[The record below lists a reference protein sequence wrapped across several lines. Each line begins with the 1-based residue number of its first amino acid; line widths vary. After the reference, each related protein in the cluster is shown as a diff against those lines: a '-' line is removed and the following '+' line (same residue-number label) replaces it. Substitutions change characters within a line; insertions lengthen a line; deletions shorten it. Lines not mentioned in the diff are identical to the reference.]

1 MNNQSIIPS
10 TDVIQLTLALKMT
23 TAQVVETSVTVNS
36 PIQDYVHPTI
46 KLNLLKWLLGSNL
59 SQFFLSPTHR
69 ALIFIDEVYMTEIS
83 VNVLLALS
91 KRGCTKKIYT
101 INVRLQEA
109 LHCPF
114 GDYKIS
120 LYTFRWL
127 LFHCHCK
134 RSRFFVWDSCKI
146 NQLDKNISR
155 YCCHLLCWSSKSF
168 PLKLKGSFFIPGAS
182 FLLFHAKKRQLQWDK
197 FQK

>member
-1 MNNQSIIPS
+1 M
-10 TDVIQLTLALKMT
+10 IQLTLALKMT
-23 TAQVVETSVTVNS
+23 TAQVVETSVTV
-36 PIQDYVHPTI
+36 
-46 KLNLLKWLLGSNL
+46 KLNVLKWLLGSNL
-59 SQFFLSPTHR
+59 SQFFLCPTHR

-91 KRGCTKKIYT
+91 KRGCTKKYIQLT
-101 INVRLQEA
+101 FCKKLCIVHSVIA
-109 LHCPF
+109 
-114 GDYKIS
+114 KS
-120 LYTFRWL
+120 LYT
-127 LFHCHCK
+127 
-134 RSRFFVWDSCKI
+134 RSAGFYSTVTANAHVFFVWDSCKI

-182 FLLFHAKKRQLQWDK
+182 FLLFHAKTRQLQWDK

>member
-1 MNNQSIIPS
+1 M
-10 TDVIQLTLALKMT
+10 IQLTLALKMT

-36 PIQDYVHPTI
+36 PIQDYVHPDDQTQPFEMTP
-46 KLNLLKWLLGSNL
+46 GSKPFTV
-59 SQFFLSPTHR
+59 FFLSPTDR

-101 INVRLQEA
+101 INVLLQEA

-114 GDYKIS
+114 GDCKIS

-182 FLLFHAKKRQLQWDK
+182 FLLFHAKTRQLQWDK

>member
-1 MNNQSIIPS
+1 M
-10 TDVIQLTLALKMT
+10 IQLTLALKMT

-36 PIQDYVHPTI
+36 PIQDYVHPDDQTQPFEMTPGF
-46 KLNLLKWLLGSNL
+46 KPFTV
-59 SQFFLSPTHR
+59 FFMPDTSR
-69 ALIFIDEVYMTEIS
+69 INFYWRSIYDG
-83 VNVLLALS
+83 NLS
-91 KRGCTKKIYT
+91 KRFACPLKKRLYKKIYT
-101 INVRLQEA
+101 INVLQEA

-114 GDYKIS
+114 GDCKIS

-182 FLLFHAKKRQLQWDK
+182 FLLFHAKTRQLQRDK

>member
-1 MNNQSIIPS
+1 
-10 TDVIQLTLALKMT
+10 
-23 TAQVVETSVTVNS
+23 
-36 PIQDYVHPTI
+36 
-46 KLNLLKWLLGSNL
+46 
-59 SQFFLSPTHR
+59 
-69 ALIFIDEVYMTEIS
+69 MTEIS

-101 INVRLQEA
+101 INVLLQEA

-114 GDYKIS
+114 GDCKIS

-182 FLLFHAKKRQLQWDK
+182 FLLFHAKDNYNEISFRNNLTSKRTQGHSTLFGLKMHGAVGRCLRLSKRLRYCSHPHFCCRGLWERDPS
-197 FQK
+197 F